1 MDDRQRKDKRK
12 YYNQRCKRKSLAGLM
27 DNTEDRNMWRNMS
40 VHVYWHGTW
49 WKWWRRDK
57 AISFLM
63 NQPIV
68 FRKRRVQLLNQ
79 TFIIVLFCV
88 LLGWQ
93 GLHFFF
99 PQNMSQAVWLVISAM
114 LHSTMHKILQ
124 HTWPFIQKV
133 CVIFLFLKV
142 AKQKILQNVWIM
154 VKVEQGVSSV

>member
-63 NQPIV
+63 NQPIA
-68 FRKRRVQLLNQ
+68 FRKTRVQLLNQ

-99 PQNMSQAVWLVISAM
+99 STEHVPSSLTCNQCNATFHNAQNFTAHMT
-114 LHSTMHKILQ
+114 LHSESLRHFSVSQSSKTENPSK
-124 HTWPFIQKV
+124 
-133 CVIFLFLKV
+133 CVNNGESGTGRK
-142 AKQKILQNVWIM
+142 
-154 VKVEQGVSSV
+154 